1 MNVLVIG
8 AHPDDESIG
17 AGGTIAK
24 HIEKGD
30 SVFIVLFSVGHK
42 PIQPKL
48 KTQAYDMLNVFG
60 INKKNLFWL
69 NCKSGNFA
77 LEDQLKVNSKLTD
90 IIFKI
95 KPKIVYTHYYGDTHQ
110 DHIFVFHSTMVACR
124 PIHFPRGSNVKSYW
138 TGVEKILCY
147 EIQSSTNWSGRL
159 DKPFDP
165 IEYNIISKKNL
176 QSKLDAYACY
186 KKELRPGHHPRSL
199 DSLITLAKFRGNSV
213 GNHYAEA
220 FTVIRHICYD

>member
-1 MNVLVIG
+1 MNILVIG

-30 SVFIVLFSVGHK
+30 AVYIALFSVGHR

-48 KTQAYDMLNVFG
+48 KTQAYDMLKVFG

-69 NCKSGNFA
+69 NCKSGNFG
-77 LEDQLKVNSKLTD
+77 LEDQIKINSKITN
-90 IIFKI
+90 IISKV
-95 KPKIVYTHYYGDTHQ
+95 KPKIVYTHFYGDTHQ
-110 DHIFVFHSTMVACR
+110 DHTFVFHSTMVACR
-124 PIHFPRGSNVKSYW
+124 PTHITRGLKNKSIW

-159 DKPFDP
+159 DKPFDAT
-165 IEYNIISKKNL
+165 EYSIISEKNL
-176 QSKLDAYACY
+176 KSKLDAYACY
-186 KKELRPGHHPRSL
+186 NKEVRPGHHPRSL
-199 DSLITLAKFRGNSV
+199 ESLQTLAKFRGNSV
-213 GNHYAEA
+213 GHEYAEA
-220 FTVIRHICYD
+220 FMVIRHICYD